1 MAQLPWDEMR
11 LLGAL
16 LGGGLSLAPLLPLTP
31 LSSPLQ
37 ALPAARAGAS
47 SATADTAAAAK
58 PEEVVMAVPVRGPIA
73 MITGEGGN
81 IGVLTGADGTF
92 LIDDKFAPLTEKIL
106 VALRTVGGEAPR
118 FVFNTH
124 YHGDHTGGNENF
136 AKGGATIVSH
146 ENVRRWLKQGT
157 TVEAFEM
164 ITPPAPAAALPV
176 ITFREEI
183 RFHLNGETIDVIH
196 LPAAHTDSDS
206 LVAFRQA
213 NVIHAGDAWFNG
225 FYPFIDT
232 AHGGTLKGAIA
243 AVDTILRQA
252 DDDTLIIP
260 GHGPLGKRAELVEYR
275 TMLAIARQRL
285 GALKGRGL
293 SEKEAVAAQPLK
305 DLEERWGK
313 GLFSGDRWI
322 KVIWEGV

>member
-1 MAQLPWDEMR
+1 MKCDCLEPSLVGAFPWHPCCR
-11 LLGAL
+11 
-16 LGGGLSLAPLLPLTP
+16 SPRHRR
-31 LSSPLQ
+31 PLQ
-37 ALPAARAGAS
+37 ALPTARAGAS
-47 SATADTAAAAK
+47 SAKADTAAAAK

-118 FVFNTH
+118 LCSTPTTTVITPV
-124 YHGDHTGGNENF
+124 
-136 AKGGATIVSH
+136 AMRISPKGAPRSFH

-252 DDDTLIIP
+252 ETTL
-260 GHGPLGKRAELVEYR
+260 
-275 TMLAIARQRL
+275 
-285 GALKGRGL
+285 
-293 SEKEAVAAQPLK
+293 
-305 DLEERWGK
+305 
-313 GLFSGDRWI
+313 
-322 KVIWEGV
+322 